1 MNFLNQM
8 VLQELNNF
16 NVFSFPQS
24 NYVIMMLFRMKQCSF
39 IPLLQSSTLASLQL
53 DSPNLRNDTQS
64 KSFFFNLQFDASV
77 NAPSLA
83 SKGGLLTPHCRRRS
97 HVAQKFYYFYK
108 LQNFKTIT
116 SLLPTLENHKF
127 CLCLYAYMYIHIYVC
142 MYCALK
148 SKLAYTQM
156 VDSQIQKT
164 YMKIIFSF

>member
-97 HVAQKFYYFYK
+97 HVAQKFYYLYK
-108 LQNFKTIT
+108 KNDFFFFCSWVLCKILKQLLVYYPHQKTTNFV
-116 SLLPTLENHKF
+116 
-127 CLCLYAYMYIHIYVC
+127 YVYMHIYIHMYVC
-142 MYCALK
+142 MYVCI
-148 SKLAYTQM
+148 
-156 VDSQIQKT
+156 VH
-164 YMKIIFSF
+164 